1 MHAMMNAAHTN
12 AAAAEGSSCANMLIV
27 TDAVLASVFSVLVS
41 LRLLALR
48 VLPLITLVSLISLLA
63 ILLPLLLQNRT
74 TCLKDAA

>member
-48 VLPLITLVSLISLLA
+48 VLPLIILCLISLLA
-63 ILLPLLLQNRT
+63 ILLPLLLQNHT
-74 TCLKDAA
+74 ACLKDAA

>member
-48 VLPLITLVSLISLLA
+48 VLPLITLCLISLLA

-74 TCLKDAA
+74 ACLKDAA